1 MIGHEAVTRPSAQ
14 LLLAGATGLV
24 GGAVVRERLT
34 DPNWQGRIIAPVR
47 RALSVTD
54 SRVIPI
60 IAPLPDSKYD
70 SELVAQ
76 VSDRLGGAAIDA
88 YLCCLGT
95 TLKTAGSREGFIAV
109 DRELV
114 LRLAKLSYDLGA
126 RRAILVSS
134 VGASRQSANFY
145 LRVKGEV
152 EDEIAKIGFE
162 RLDIMQPGLL
172 LGARGEQRTGE
183 AIAQALS
190 PLYNPL
196 LIGAKLRR
204 YRSIAASDV
213 AKAMVRL
220 SEATEAG
227 QYVHEH
233 DAILALAEAG

>member
-1 MIGHEAVTRPSAQ
+1 MTRPGSQ

-24 GGAVVRERLT
+24 GGAVLRERLS
-34 DPNWQGRIIAPVR
+34 DPSWSGRIIAPVR
-47 RALSVTD
+47 RALAAPDPRLV
-54 SRVIPI
+54 PI
-60 IAPLPDSKYD
+60 IAPLPDSSFD
-70 SELVAQ
+70 GELYAQ

-95 TLKTAGSREGFIAV
+95 TLKAAGSREGFIAV

-126 RRAILVSS
+126 RRAVLVSS

-152 EDEIAKIGFE
+152 EDEVAKIGFE
-162 RLDIMQPGLL
+162 RLDILQPGLL

-183 AIAQALS
+183 AIAQALA

-204 YRSIAASDV
+204 YRAVAASDV
-213 AKAMVRL
+213 AKAIVRL

-227 QYVHEH
+227 QFVHEH
-233 DAILALAEAG
+233 DAIMDLAGSK

>member
-1 MIGHEAVTRPSAQ
+1 MSPTGVGAP

-24 GGAVVRERLT
+24 GGAVLRERLA
-34 DPNWQGRIIAPVR
+34 DRHWQGRIIAPVR
-47 RALSVTD
+47 RALPVAD
-54 SRVIPI
+54 PRVIPI
-60 IAPLPDSKYD
+60 IAPLPDAQFD

-76 VSDRLGGAAIDA
+76 VSDRLGGAAIGA

-114 LRLAKLSYDLGA
+114 LRLAKMSHDLGA
-126 RRAILVSS
+126 RHAILVSS

-196 LIGAKLRR
+196 LLGAKLRR

-213 AKAMVRL
+213 AKAIVRL
-220 SEATEAG
+220 TETTEPG
-227 QYVHEH
+227 QFVHEH
-233 DAILALAEAG
+233 DEIVVLAGAG